1 MIFGRWCS
9 CNCYAVRHILSA
21 PCAHMCQF
29 LQEHTVSKGNHKS
42 TMILYN
48 PSYIHMHLVLS
59 VLTLYILT
67 LIHMY
72 ILHSPEE
79 FVQQS
84 RPDNRF
90 LILGKFVGLTYLRT
104 IMKMNNQD
112 KHRNQIYPL
121 NKYRGP
127 RNVTTK

>member
-1 MIFGRWCS
+1 
-9 CNCYAVRHILSA
+9 
-21 PCAHMCQF
+21 
-29 LQEHTVSKGNHKS
+29 
-42 TMILYN
+42 
-48 PSYIHMHLVLS
+48 MHLVLY

-67 LIHMY
+67 LIHMH

-90 LILGKFVGLTYLRT
+90 LILGKFVGLTYLWT

>member
-1 MIFGRWCS
+1 
-9 CNCYAVRHILSA
+9 
-21 PCAHMCQF
+21 
-29 LQEHTVSKGNHKS
+29 
-42 TMILYN
+42 
-48 PSYIHMHLVLS
+48 MHLVLS

-67 LIHMY
+67 LIHMH

-104 IMKMNNQD
+104 IMKM
-112 KHRNQIYPL
+112 
-121 NKYRGP
+121 
-127 RNVTTK
+127 TTISEVSLLFDDVFLLQAKKI

>member
-1 MIFGRWCS
+1 
-9 CNCYAVRHILSA
+9 
-21 PCAHMCQF
+21 MCQF

-67 LIHMY
+67 LIHMH

-104 IMKMNNQD
+104 IMKM
-112 KHRNQIYPL
+112 
-121 NKYRGP
+121 
-127 RNVTTK
+127 TTI